1 MVLPLVLS
9 EAIILNSI
17 RRNRVCVVIDRSM
30 IAERERPVIS
40 WALEWSP
47 ETLPF
52 SAFYELGLCDL
63 TSHPSLPPTPT
74 FRHPFYTKT
83 HYL

>member
-40 WALEWSP
+40 WALE
-47 ETLPF
+47 
-52 SAFYELGLCDL
+52 
-63 TSHPSLPPTPT
+63 
-74 FRHPFYTKT
+74 
-83 HYL
+83 